1 MFDNTLDHMET
12 YIYFCMMRHYQTPK
26 IVTITVADDVA
37 AILSGQLGL
46 RYFDQC
52 LDLEKRLHSF
62 LDELEF
68 YSILTD
74 QSLNHSKTEA
84 MFSAHAIGHP
94 KFDLFF
100 PSNNLLVQW
109 KSNYKYLGY
118 IVCTNLGWG
127 KFILHME
134 TKIRKCV
141 SLNRRLTLFNAFV
154 LPIFSW
160 IFPIFPLFT
169 SIQQMHLSHFYFYCL
184 RRVLFRLD
192 INSEIFSFCLDA
204 PSLEDR
210 CFNYWN
216 KFLICLADNADGT
229 ALLGLTK
236 TLHLLVCIIINA
248 QCLVNL
254 YSRLSYHGCRLLR

>member
-1 MFDNTLDHMET
+1 MITLW
-12 YIYFCMMRHYQTPK
+12 
-26 IVTITVADDVA
+26 
-37 AILSGQLGL
+37 AIW
-46 RYFDQC
+46 
-52 LDLEKRLHSF
+52 KRIFISAWCVVI

-74 QSLNHSKTEA
+74 QPLNHSKTEA
-84 MFSAHAIGHP
+84 IFSARAIGHP

-100 PSNNLLVQW
+100 PSNNSQVQW
-109 KSNYKYLGY
+109 S
-118 IVCTNLGWG
+118 TNLGWG

-160 IFPIFPLFT
+160 IFPLFPLFT

-192 INSEIFSFCLDA
+192 INSEIFSFCLNA

-236 TLHLLVCIIINA
+236 ILHLLVCIVINA
-248 QCLVNL
+248 
-254 YSRLSYHGCRLLR
+254 

>member
-1 MFDNTLDHMET
+1 
-12 YIYFCMMRHYQTPK
+12 
-26 IVTITVADDVA
+26 
-37 AILSGQLGL
+37 
-46 RYFDQC
+46 
-52 LDLEKRLHSF
+52 
-62 LDELEF
+62 
-68 YSILTD
+68 
-74 QSLNHSKTEA
+74 

-100 PSNNLLVQW
+100 PSNNSQVQW

-169 SIQQMHLSHFYFYCL
+169 SIQQMHPSHFYFYCL

-192 INSEIFSFCLDA
+192 INSEIFLFCLDA

-229 ALLGLTK
+229 ALLEQVNLSFFRDSWLNK
-236 TLHLLVCIIINA
+236 DFALVGMRRNK
-248 QCLVNL
+248 CLVPRKSL
-254 YSRLSYHGCRLLR
+254 FEIILSWMSSTPLNSSVPYFEINDFEMLQFFPDTFL